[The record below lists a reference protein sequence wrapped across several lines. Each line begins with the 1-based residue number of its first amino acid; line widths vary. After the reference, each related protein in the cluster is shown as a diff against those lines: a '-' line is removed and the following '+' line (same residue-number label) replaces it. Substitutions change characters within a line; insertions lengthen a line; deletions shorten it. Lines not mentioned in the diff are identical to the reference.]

1 MKIRI
6 LELIS
11 ITLAIIAFTGC
22 ETPKSELEKSRTVV
36 IFYLDGKQVIDY
48 SGQKEIDWNKR
59 VKEELKEY
67 GIYQKIGN
75 KLLILK
81 GDEIGEYDYKK
92 NEKKIIYKEDSER
105 YRIASALL
113 VDNKILYIN
122 QWDINEDYEKYG
134 ARLIK
139 YDLESKKKTV
149 IDENSSFD
157 VSIVFNKNGD
167 IVYHH
172 INLKEEKGYE
182 NRVYTKSGKMYAY
195 RDNKAVEVDTN
206 KEVKNITENDCKS
219 AMSITK
225 DGKYSFEISVQS
237 YNFNGTEL
245 ARVLKAINNETGE
258 REILYEGKREDGPN
272 ADYLYD
278 LRGSGE
284 PLVLQFE

>member
-1 MKIRI
+1 MKQKFLIIMI
-6 LELIS
+6 L
-11 ITLAIIAFTGC
+11 AMIIFTGC
-22 ETPKSELEKSRTVV
+22 DTYESNLGKSRTVV

-139 YDLESKKKTV
+139 YDLESRKKTV
-149 IDENSSFD
+149 IDENSSCD
-157 VSIVFNKNGD
+157 VSIAFNKKGD

-172 INLKEEKGYE
+172 TNPNKEEGYE
-182 NRVYTKSGKMYAY
+182 ERAYTKRGKMYAY

-206 KEVKNITENDCKS
+206 KEVKNITENDCK
-219 AMSITK
+219 
-225 DGKYSFEISVQS
+225 
-237 YNFNGTEL
+237 
-245 ARVLKAINNETGE
+245 
-258 REILYEGKREDGPN
+258 
-272 ADYLYD
+272 
-278 LRGSGE
+278 
-284 PLVLQFE
+284 